1 LLNTQSIVDA
11 KHIVISLPSQASI
24 EAVAAANALYSYVL
38 TLHKKVSL
46 HSDEISFSK
55 NLTFLPWMQKIKS
68 SYPTSADLE
77 ISVDK
82 SENIVGFF
90 KTNNIKLNKKMATS
104 LYAALVA
111 KTESFSKS
119 VDGMVFAWAK
129 ELVEAG
135 ADAVGC
141 NKYILSYNS
150 LATLRLKA
158 IMLKKLMLTEEANV
172 AFINLTDEDLRSSG
186 TTISDAKIIVK
197 DALSLPTVNRVIVK
211 YNNQEIINEGEE
223 V

>member
-11 KHIVISLPSQASI
+11 KHIVISLPSLASI
-24 EAVAAANALYSYVL
+24 ETIAVANALYSYVL

-46 HSDEISFSK
+46 YSDETSFSK
-55 NLTFLPWMQKIKS
+55 SLTFLPWMQKIKS
-68 SYPTSADLE
+68 SYPASADLE

-82 SENIVGFF
+82 SENIVSFF

-104 LYAALVA
+104 LYSALIA
-111 KTESFSKS
+111 KTESFSKN

-135 ADAVGC
+135 ADAVVC

-158 IMLKKLMLTEEANV
+158 IMLKKLMLTEDANV
-172 AFINLTDEDLRSSG
+172 AFVNLTEEDLKSSG
-186 TTISDAKIIVK
+186 ATINNAKIIVK

-211 YNNQEIINEGEE
+211 YNNEEVINEGEE